1 MKVEKKNYEDLYT
14 YLFDKYKMYC
24 TADERG
30 VDIAYHYCDMFVT
43 TFVPWGYEVTI
54 NDDGYPEVRKGDDQD
69 EEV

>member
-1 MKVEKKNYEDLYT
+1 MKVEKKDYEDLCD
-14 YLFDKYKMYC
+14 YLYMHYRMYC
-24 TADERG
+24 TADELG
-30 VDIAYHYCDMFVT
+30 VDIEYCYGGVSVT

>member
-1 MKVEKKNYEDLYT
+1 
-14 YLFDKYKMYC
+14 MYC

-54 NDDGYPEVRKGDDQD
+54 NDDGYPEVRKGEDQD
-69 EEV
+69 EEI